1 MPLMKSDTAQR
12 ANKIKRKGKQ
22 PTQAEK
28 KCAATGDEHVAVAC
42 GQVGLIRYALPI
54 FKVGRTGQTGVD
66 AGTADNVR
74 SITLLSGNFFLSLF
88 RACVCR
94 RRWRC
99 FDRGLFLKEM
109 KLLRL
114 SVSAVAT
121 TDIDRP
127 CFAKLPKHQKA
138 AARAGVC

>member
-74 SITLLSGNFFLSLF
+74 SITLTLLSGNFFSLF
-88 RACVCR
+88 SGRVCVGVGGGVLIADYFSR
-94 RRWRC
+94 R
-99 FDRGLFLKEM
+99 
-109 KLLRL
+109 
-114 SVSAVAT
+114 
-121 TDIDRP
+121 
-127 CFAKLPKHQKA
+127 
-138 AARAGVC
+138 